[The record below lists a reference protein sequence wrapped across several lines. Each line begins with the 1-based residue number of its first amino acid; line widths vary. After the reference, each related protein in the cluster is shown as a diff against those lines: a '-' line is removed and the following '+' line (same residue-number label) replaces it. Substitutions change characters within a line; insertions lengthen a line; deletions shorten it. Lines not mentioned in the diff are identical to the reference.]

1 MPAAAIYDIAQSADP
16 LKTMR
21 DTIGDLSKFKMAGGR
36 VLVWIYVASER
47 TSGGIIRPH
56 QSVKE
61 DIWQG
66 TVGYVLK
73 TGPLAFKDDDSQ
85 RIDFGGFK
93 AEEGDWVLFTPGEG
107 KRVQINGVDCR
118 IIEDSLI
125 QAKIPGPECITHS
138 K

>member
-1 MPAAAIYDIAQSADP
+1 MPAAALLDIAQSADP

-21 DTIGDLSKFKMAGGR
+21 DKIGDLSKFDLAGGR

-47 TSGGIIRPH
+47 TAGGIIRPG
-56 QSVKE
+56 QSLQE

-73 TGPLAFKDDDSQ
+73 SGPFAFKDDDAHN
-85 RIDFGGFK
+85 IKFGGFS
-93 AEEGDWVLFTPGEG
+93 ADPGDWVLFTPGEG

-125 QAKIPGPECITHS
+125 QAKIPSPDCITHS

>member
-1 MPAAAIYDIAQSADP
+1 MPAAAVYDIAQSADP
-16 LKTMR
+16 IKTMR
-21 DTIGDLSKFKMAGGR
+21 DKIGDLSKFEMAGGR
-36 VLVWIYVASER
+36 VLVWIYIASER
-47 TSGGIIRPH
+47 TTGGIIRPS
-56 QSVKE
+56 QSLKE

-73 TGPLAFKDDDSQ
+73 AGPFAFKDDESQ
-85 RIDFGGFK
+85 KISFGGFK
-93 AEEGDWVLFTPGEG
+93 ADVGDWVLFTPGEG

-125 QAKIPGPECITHS
+125 QSKIPSPDCITHS